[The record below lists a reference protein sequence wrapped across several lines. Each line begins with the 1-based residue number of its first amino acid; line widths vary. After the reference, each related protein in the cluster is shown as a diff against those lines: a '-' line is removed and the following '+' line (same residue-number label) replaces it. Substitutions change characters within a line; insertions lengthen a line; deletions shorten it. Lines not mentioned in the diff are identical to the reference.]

1 MVDLGAWPGGW
12 LQVAAERVG
21 PRGRVVGVDLVA
33 IDALPQA
40 HVTTLVGD
48 VSDPLVI
55 EAVRTRLGRPADV
68 VLSDAAPKLSGVRA
82 RDEAECEALAGV
94 VMDAV
99 PQLLAAGGS
108 FVMKTFMGPWVDAV
122 RSRLRSSFRRVQLV
136 RPDSSRQGSSECY
149 VIGLDYVV
157 PTAP

>member
-1 MVDLGAWPGGW
+1 M
-12 LQVAAERVG
+12 
-21 PRGRVVGVDLVA
+21 VGVDLVP
-33 IDALPQA
+33 IDPLPQA
-40 HVTTLVGD
+40 NVTTLVGD
-48 VSDPLVI
+48 VHDPAVI
-55 EAVRTRLGRPADV
+55 DAVRARLERPADV

-99 PQLLAAGGS
+99 PHLLAAGGS

-136 RPDSSRQGSSECY
+136 RPQSSRQGSSECY
-149 VIGLDYVV
+149 VIGLDHVV
-157 PTAP
+157 PEPPRFRERLG